1 MGTDRSVNQSGKGA
15 HAGRALQFTVIAE
28 PTREAERRRSVE
40 TLFRCP
46 VRQTPAWPQ
55 PPPRGRPRAAEF
67 RGRRCRPQPRVFDPL
82 KPLQAC

>member
-15 HAGRALQFTVIAE
+15 HAVRALQFTVIAE

-46 VRQTPAWPQ
+46 VRQTPDPGPSRLREAAPE
-55 PPPRGRPRAAEF
+55 PPNSAAADAALSQESLT
-67 RGRRCRPQPRVFDPL
+67 R
-82 KPLQAC
+82 